1 MMEEKDIVIEDHSVY
16 SLLLRDA
23 YTFFKEHPIMLYG
36 VGLSALS
43 TCVIMGTCIIIE
55 NKKGVN

>member
-1 MMEEKDIVIEDHSVY
+1 MEEKDNVIEDHDIY
-16 SLLLRDA
+16 SIILRDA
-23 YTFFKEHPIMLYG
+23 YAFFKEHPIMLYG